1 VRARD
6 WPTLLGAALV
16 VGCSGNYTN
25 PFVGDQRAVA
35 PRADA
40 AIVFTSNGY
49 RTQGG
54 GPRELFAADAAGGGL
69 TRLTF
74 CNVDPRRCDTIEA
87 APAPDRQRMAIR
99 RVLEDTNKDGRLTA
113 ADAQAMLLA
122 DLSRSVEGT
131 LLDSGWHVSGVDWS
145 PAGSLLLYSG
155 TGACPANG
163 GTCQPDPSR
172 IDDLFLMDTTL
183 GADGKPHITQLT
195 ASEAVAERRPRF
207 DPSGTRA
214 VYERSDANARGQVVI
229 YNTQTALSAGAG
241 ADAEA
246 LAGTP
251 YFVGSD
257 ADPAY
262 SPDGRVIVFR
272 RLTAT
277 GNGGLGTWDILS
289 VRIDPFRPDGSGL
302 TRVATGPVF
311 RGAPDWAAQG
321 IVFNEIDVAAGT
333 SRLMLVSPDGT
344 TTRALVTMGAG
355 FEISFPRWLR

>member
-1 VRARD
+1 MRARA
-6 WPTLLGAALV
+6 WTALLGVALV

-54 GPRELFAADAAGGGL
+54 GPRELFAADASGGGL

-99 RVLEDTNKDGRLTA
+99 RVIDDTNKDGRLTA
-113 ADAQAMLLA
+113 ADGQALLLV
-122 DLSRSVEGT
+122 DLARTVEGT
-131 LLDSGWHVSGVDWS
+131 LLASSSQVSGVDWS
-145 PAGSLLLYSG
+145 PAGNLLLYSG
-155 TGACPANG
+155 VGEG
-163 GTCQPDPSR
+163 GQ
-172 IDDLFLMDTTL
+172 DDLFLMETTL
-183 GADGKPHITQLT
+183 GTDGKPQTTQLT
-195 ASEAVAERRPRF
+195 ASGGVAERRPRF

-241 ADAEA
+241 PGAEA

-272 RLTAT
+272 RLTGT

-289 VRIDPFRPDGSGL
+289 VRIDPFRTDGSGL
-302 TRVATGPVF
+302 TRVATGPAF
-311 RGAPDWAAQG
+311 RGAPDWAAKG
-321 IVFNEIDVAAGT
+321 IVFNEIDAAAGT

-344 TTRALVTMGAG
+344 TTQALVTMAAG